1 MEGNRFHDPGT
12 PPPIDIELS
21 RFRNDSS
28 DSVSETIDQEFSKE
42 QDVENKDL
50 ARTVSQMSRAIDIVE
65 SITQNER
72 RRRPSRGGVLSNLL
86 KLDLFDNRP
95 QAAGPSRPP
104 MPHLRSAATG
114 RAFLHTLASKGS
126 PGWETHARNSV
137 MDDLDRAEMGT
148 DAEIAAQR
156 MRITAEIADILERQ
170 DFIIKLGKALIRAGA
185 PSHRIEGAMEKTSK
199 RLEIDASY
207 IVLPGLIMASFG
219 DAETHTSETLL
230 IKCSR
235 SLDICKLERVNDVAH
250 KASTGELQV
259 REATQLLDDIKNEPP
274 TWGFWS
280 VLLAYVGSSA
290 FIAPL
295 FFNGSWTD
303 CWVSGLFGLGVGLLT
318 FLSERVPMFANFFE
332 MAVSVLVSVITI
344 ALHPHVCYTA
354 VSLSAIVI
362 ALPGYSLTSA
372 VMEISAKNI
381 VSGSIHLIHAIMY
394 VFFLGFGLGYGA
406 SIWSLIHPDETIEL
420 AATCANPVSPYW
432 YFLLLPLAGVFIA
445 IVFGAGVKQWVPF
458 TLNTGVGFV
467 VYYFLSIATKGNQ
480 NITCSA
486 GAFALGLTG
495 NLYGKITKNLAF
507 VPLIGGIIILVPGS
521 LGVRGVI
528 PLFDGS
534 DGASGGSFATQI
546 IGIALSITLG
556 LFLANLCVYPTGR
569 KRALY
574 LGF

>member
-1 MEGNRFHDPGT
+1 
-12 PPPIDIELS
+12 
-21 RFRNDSS
+21 
-28 DSVSETIDQEFSKE
+28 
-42 QDVENKDL
+42 
-50 ARTVSQMSRAIDIVE
+50 
-65 SITQNER
+65 
-72 RRRPSRGGVLSNLL
+72 
-86 KLDLFDNRP
+86 
-95 QAAGPSRPP
+95 
-104 MPHLRSAATG
+104 MPHLRSAASG
-114 RAFLHTLASKGS
+114 LAYLHTLSSPSPPAGS
-126 PGWETHARNSV
+126 PYNYHHYNNNGWATHARNSTV
-137 MDDLDRAEMGT
+137 DILDRAEMGT

-170 DFIIKLGKALIRAGA
+170 DFIIKLGKSLIRAGA

-199 RLEIDASY
+199 RLEIDGSY

-235 SLDICKLERVNDVAH
+235 SLDIGKLERVNDVAH

-259 REATQLLDDIKNEPP
+259 LEATQLLDDIKNEPP
-274 TWGFWS
+274 TWGFWV

-406 SIWSLIHPDETIEL
+406 SIWSLTHPDETLEL

-445 IVFGAGVKQWVPF
+445 IVFGAGVKQWIPF
-458 TLNTGVGFV
+458 TLNAGVGFV
-467 VYYFLSIATKGNQ
+467 AYYFLSMATNGNQ
-480 NITCSA
+480 NITSSA

-556 LFLANLCVYPTGR
+556 LFFSNLCIYPTGR